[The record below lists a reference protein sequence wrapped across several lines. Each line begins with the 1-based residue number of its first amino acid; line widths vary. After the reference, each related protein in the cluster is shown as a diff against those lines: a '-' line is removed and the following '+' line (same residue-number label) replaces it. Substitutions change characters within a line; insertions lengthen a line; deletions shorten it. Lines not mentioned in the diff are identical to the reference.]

1 MRKRSLWTIA
11 MLTGCCILAGCS
23 NQGTQTDTAQQS
35 QEESVADTEE
45 NTDQNTPPEKLDGEA
60 TGWRKT
66 GWRTTRWS
74 GTGRKRPRWRK
85 AGRRGTGRKRRTG
98 RTESGTDR
106 IRCTKYIYGRC
117 RGNGRKHQFHRDG

>member
-60 TGWRKT
+60 RMEKN
-66 GWRTTRWS
+66 RMAHHQMVRH
-74 GTGRKRPRWRK
+74 
-85 AGRRGTGRKRRTG
+85 
-98 RTESGTDR
+98 RTETAPVAKSRTERHRTEKEDR
-106 IRCTKYIYGRC
+106 ADRVRHRQNTMHKIHIRKMPR
-117 RGNGRKHQFHRDG
+117 

>member
-60 TGWRKT
+60 PDGEKPD
-66 GWRTTRWS
+66 GAPPDGQAPDGNGPVAKS
-74 GTGRKRPRWRK
+74 
-85 AGRRGTGRKRRTG
+85 
-98 RTESGTDR
+98 RTERHRTEKEDR
-106 IRCTKYIYGRC
+106 ADRVRHRQNTMHKIHIRKMPR
-117 RGNGRKHQFHRDG
+117 

>member
-60 TGWRKT
+60 PDGAPPD
-66 GWRTTRWS
+66 GQAS
-74 GTGRKRPRWRK
+74 G
-85 AGRRGTGRKRRTG
+85 
-98 RTESGTDR
+98 
-106 IRCTKYIYGRC
+106 
-117 RGNGRKHQFHRDG
+117 GNGSGGDQK